1 VGRSPHNVLPIVNAL
16 DDFCLW
22 APPSNKSSFGDSRIG
37 NTEQIEVAWCLR
49 SGYGTRLIPPG
60 AIKGAH
66 FTHTPLYVQVTG
78 VGDLTSLNIP
88 KGDPGGELDP
98 HGYDGNGNPIG
109 GLVFGTA
116 FNGTL
121 RQYHEWTNFMGANF
135 FCFRVCL
142 DGPEAPKYCQH
153 IYDTLGCGWNMPGN
167 YSEGF
172 DDCQADP
179 TEPMGIYVTNGV
191 TTTFHQGDP
200 VTPPAHTPG
209 KSSSCTYYAT
219 LSNVNSP
226 AGSPTASLLP
236 SSVSASLSRASVAS
250 VKSLSSHSVESTSS
264 VGTITTL
271 TTSRTGSGPIPSSTT
286 HNAGTS
292 TRVESALPR
301 LLVGAIGGL
310 VIGIWAVAHM

>member
-1 VGRSPHNVLPIVNAL
+1 
-16 DDFCLW
+16 
-22 APPSNKSSFGDSRIG
+22 
-37 NTEQIEVAWCLR
+37 
-49 SGYGTRLIPPG
+49 
-60 AIKGAH
+60 
-66 FTHTPLYVQVTG
+66 
-78 VGDLTSLNIP
+78 
-88 KGDPGGELDP
+88 
-98 HGYDGNGNPIG
+98 
-109 GLVFGTA
+109 
-116 FNGTL
+116 
-121 RQYHEWTNFMGANF
+121 
-135 FCFRVCL
+135 
-142 DGPEAPKYCQH
+142 
-153 IYDTLGCGWNMPGN
+153 MPGN